1 MPRRELQCPRL
12 IDHRRVER
20 VRTGGKH
27 DQHVHLEAQVD
38 IAARRRVAHVEL
50 EIAVV
55 VGGDLAEEIDVSG
68 KVALKQQQLLFKGNN
83 AIELN
88 HLDRLMKGLYLIKMG
103 DDEFVTTFKV
113 MKK

>member
-1 MPRRELQCPRL
+1 MISITINAILQKINIQPNPFEGSLL
-12 IDHRRVER
+12 IKVKSE
-20 VRTGGKH
+20 TEKK
-27 DQHVHLEAQVD
+27 
-38 IAARRRVAHVEL
+38 IT
-50 EIAVV
+50 IMM
-55 VGGDLAEEIDVSG
+55 IDVSG

-88 HLDRLMKGLYLIKMG
+88 HLDRLMKGLYLIKIG